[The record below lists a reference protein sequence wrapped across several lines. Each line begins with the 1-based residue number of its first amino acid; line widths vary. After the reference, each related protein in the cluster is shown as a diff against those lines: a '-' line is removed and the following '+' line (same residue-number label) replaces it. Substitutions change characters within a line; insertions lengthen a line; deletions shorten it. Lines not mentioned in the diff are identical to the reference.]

1 MDLTRTGIKERRIA
15 DPSKA
20 TSDYAAGAARLA
32 LDRAGVTPDEL
43 DLIIVA
49 TVTPDMFFPSTA
61 CLVQQAT
68 GRLERPLSTCRLGA
82 GLRLRAGHGGA
93 GIEAGAYRKVLVIGA
108 DLLSR
113 VTDFTDRS
121 TCVLFG
127 DGAGAVVVGAV
138 DEGGVLSTYL
148 GADGSGGEKL
158 CIPAGGS
165 RLPAGSAEDRTGQHD
180 IQMAGTYVSS
190 SPSAS
195 CRRPPWRRC
204 AGPVWLLTRSIS
216 SSPIRRTYASSTL
229 RPRGWNRQREGV
241 CDVDQGYGNTSAAS
255 IPIALDEAVEIG
267 KVAAGDILVLVGSG
281 AGLTWGAATLQW
293 NGERVPVSRVA
304 AVFPGQGSQYVGM
317 GKELAEAHPIVA
329 ETFAEADRVLGF
341 SLSKLCFDGPEEE
354 LTLTRNTQP
363 ALLTASVATFRL
375 LQSKGFQ
382 PVAAA
387 GHSLGEYSALVAA
400 GAAPSRRLWRPCASG
415 VN

>member
-1 MDLTRTGIKERRIA
+1 MPEKVLTNFDLEKMVETSDEWISTRTGIKERRIA

-32 LDRAGVTPDEL
+32 LDRAGVAPDEL

-61 CLVQQAT
+61 CLVQQAI
-68 GRLERPLSTCRLGA
+68 GASRAAAFDLSA
-82 GLRLRAGHGGA
+82 GCSGFVYALDMAAR

-165 RLPAGSAEDRTGQHD
+165 RLPAGSAEDRRQHY
-180 IQMAGTYVSS
+180 IQMAGNDVFKFAVRIM
-190 SPSAS
+190 PEAALEAM
-195 CRRPPWRRC
+195 RR
-204 AGPVWLLTRSIS
+204 AGV
-216 SSPIRRTYASSTL
+216 AAD
-229 RPRGWNRQREGV
+229 E
-241 CDVDQGYGNTSAAS
+241 VDLFIPHQANVRIIDAAAKRLGIDSEKVFVNVDRYGNTSAAS

-267 KVAAGDILVLVGSG
+267 RVRAGDILVLVGFG

-293 NGERVPVSRVA
+293 NGERVPR
-304 AVFPGQGSQYVGM
+304 
-317 GKELAEAHPIVA
+317 E
-329 ETFAEADRVLGF
+329 
-341 SLSKLCFDGPEEE
+341 
-354 LTLTRNTQP
+354 
-363 ALLTASVATFRL
+363 
-375 LQSKGFQ
+375 
-382 PVAAA
+382 
-387 GHSLGEYSALVAA
+387 
-400 GAAPSRRLWRPCASG
+400 
-415 VN
+415 